1 VLLYMA
7 NAMTDPEKELESQVE
22 ILRLRS
28 KLGSDEEKEY
38 LEPGDAEEEEEEQ
51 PAPSP
56 ASEETM
62 VSYFR
67 EMRGISLLS
76 PAEEL
81 RLGRRVKEAQRA
93 LSGLVLKTKSN
104 FLPLVNLQKEI
115 RRWRAKKKTSRE
127 PIEYIFGAMNRLA
140 ETVEGLERPQA
151 HLVAF
156 LSEYKRVRKELDDAV
171 GEMVVANL
179 RLAVNIAK
187 RYARR
192 GLALSDLIQEGNLG
206 LMKAVARFDYT
217 TGNRFST
224 FASWWIRQT
233 ISRALSDQGR
243 TIRVPVHFLEA
254 RNNFYRAYFE
264 LIKELRREP
273 GLQEVADRAQLSQE
287 RILTIIQMNREP
299 ISLQTPISDDGDL
312 LADLVEC
319 EQSISPLEAIQDNEI
334 LDLTEA
340 ALGTLSPR
348 ERLIIAMRFGLGDE
362 EPCTLEKVGQT
373 LKISRERVRQLEKRA
388 LKRLRHSPQRHKL
401 RKYVIG

>member
-1 VLLYMA
+1 MA
-7 NAMTDPEKELESQVE
+7 NAMTDPEKELDSHLD
-22 ILRLRS
+22 ILRRRSSLESDDGDGYLRANDS
-28 KLGSDEEKEY
+28 EKEEEEKEKTTSSSSSD
-38 LEPGDAEEEEEEQ
+38 EI
-51 PAPSP
+51 
-56 ASEETM
+56 M

-67 EMRGISLLS
+67 EMRGISLLT
-76 PAEEL
+76 AEEEL
-81 RLGRRVKEAQRA
+81 CLGRRVKEAQRA
-93 LSGLVLKTKSN
+93 LTGHVLKTKTN
-104 FLPLVNLQKEI
+104 FVPLVNLQKEI

-127 PIEYIFGAMNRLA
+127 PIEYIFNAMNKVA
-140 ETVEGLERPQA
+140 QTVDEVENPPA

-156 LSEYKRVRKELDDAV
+156 LKEYKRLRKELDDAV

-254 RNNFYRAYFE
+254 RNNFYRSYFE
-264 LIKELRREP
+264 LLKEQGREP
-273 GLQEVADRAQLSQE
+273 TLQEVADRSQLSQD

-299 ISLQTPISDDGDL
+299 ISLQTPISEDGDL

-319 EQSISPLEAIQDNEI
+319 DQTVSPLDVIQDNEM

-340 ALGTLSPR
+340 ALNTLTPR
-348 ERLIIAMRFGLGDE
+348 ERLIIAMRFGLGEE
-362 EPCTLEKVGQT
+362 EPCTLEKVGQA

-388 LKRLRHSPQRHKL
+388 LKRLRHSPQRNKL
-401 RKYVIG
+401 KKYVVG